1 MTTIDDQERDAHSLR
16 LRRLQGLIKISSAPA
31 NSNRP
36 SRVALGALSALDV
49 QACAFHRLHAG
60 GPPQTIAFHHWGDL
74 EMAPLEQH
82 AQTLVLAVTHA
93 GGPHQIADLATVY
106 PGGVSLDQRA
116 ASYLGVPVFDAVGR
130 ITGVASIFGARGRE
144 YGPDDEWWL
153 QTAAQLVSC
162 ALTCETLEARIQQL
176 ESFTAGTS
184 GEAAA
189 AAAVAVESQESKPIK
204 RQPAILL
211 ADDDRAVNS
220 VIRRSL
226 MKRGYTVDSAFDG
239 LEAMRLFN
247 PAEHDILISDIVMP
261 HMDGWK
267 LIATLRVHAPDV
279 PVILITGFSSTS
291 GGVWNQEFLRKHGVS
306 AILHKPI
313 DFDYLGDVLQDVLQE
328 KDRRALFGG
337 TSADLMM
344 AR

>member
-1 MTTIDDQERDAHSLR
+1 MRTNDDQEQTERSLR
-16 LRRLQGLIKISSAPA
+16 LRRLQGLVKISSAPA
-31 NSNRP
+31 SSNRP

-49 QACAFHRLHAG
+49 QACAFHRLQAG
-60 GPPQTIAFHHWGDL
+60 GPPQATAFNHWGDL
-74 EMAPLEQH
+74 NLAALEEQ
-82 AQTLVLAVTHA
+82 ARTLVLAVTHHA
-93 GGPHQIADLATVY
+93 GPHHIPDLSTFY
-106 PGGVSLDQRA
+106 PGENPSIDPRV
-116 ASYLGVPVFDAVGR
+116 ASYLGVPVFDSGGR
-130 ITGVASIFGARGRE
+130 ITGTAAVFGARGRAFTE
-144 YGPDDEWWL
+144 DDEWWL

-162 ALTCETLEARIQQL
+162 SQTCETLEAKIQQL
-176 ESFTAGTS
+176 APSAT
-184 GEAAA
+184 GEALLP
-189 AAAVAVESQESKPIK
+189 VAEADEKPK
-204 RQPAILL
+204 RAPAILL

-226 MKRGYTVDSAFDG
+226 VKRGYTVDSAFDG

-247 PAEHDILISDIVMP
+247 PAEHDVLISDIVMP

-267 LIATLRVHAPDV
+267 LIATLRVQAPQL

-313 DFDYLGDVLQDVLQE
+313 DFNYLGEVLQDVIQE
-328 KDRRALFGG
+328 KEHRLLQDGAG
-337 TSADLMM
+337 AHLMA